1 MSTQRRAGAESRP
14 AESKPDAVDAAELAE
29 YHGLARLIER
39 MHRRFLDVVRAGLL
53 RQGID
58 DIGPVQAL
66 MIMLIGDDEPSVRD
80 LMERGYYLGSNASY
94 SLKILVEAGY
104 IDRGASQR
112 DRRTARLRL
121 TDKGRTLRDELFKL
135 EQLQATALVRNEG
148 EAADLKA
155 AYRTLRR
162 LDRIWGDMVR
172 YAGQGLD

>member
-1 MSTQRRAGAESRP
+1 MNAPHLDDT
-14 AESKPDAVDAAELAE
+14 AELPELAD

-53 RQGID
+53 KQGID

-66 MIMLIGDDEPSVRD
+66 MVMLIGDDEPSVRD

-104 IDRGASQR
+104 IDRAASQR

-121 TDKGRTLRDELFKL
+121 SEKGQALRAELTKL
-135 EQLQATALVRNEG
+135 ERFQATALVRNDG

-172 YAGQGLD
+172 YSGQGLD

>member
-1 MSTQRRAGAESRP
+1 MTLPLRDDSDP
-14 AESKPDAVDAAELAE
+14 ADAPDLAPELAE

-39 MHRRFLDVVRAGLL
+39 IHRRFHDVVRAGLL
-53 RQGID
+53 KHGID

-66 MIMLIGDDEPSVRD
+66 MVMLIGDDEPSVRD
-80 LMERGYYLGSNASY
+80 LMERGYYLGTNASY
-94 SLKILVEAGY
+94 SLKILVDAGY
-104 IDRGASQR
+104 IERGASQR

-121 TDKGRTLRDELFKL
+121 SEKGRKLRVDLTEM
-135 EQLQATALVRNEG
+135 ERTQAAILVRNEE

>member
-1 MSTQRRAGAESRP
+1 MNTQRRESP
-14 AESKPDAVDAAELAE
+14 ESTADIADMAELAE
-29 YHGLARLIER
+29 YHGVARLIER

-53 RQGID
+53 KQGID

-66 MIMLIGDDEPSVRD
+66 MVMLIGDDEPSVRD

-104 IDRGASQR
+104 IDRGSSQR

-121 TDKGRTLRDELFKL
+121 TEKGRMLRGELTKL
-135 EQLQATALVRNEG
+135 EQNQAAALVRNEA
-148 EAADLKA
+148 EAAELKA

-172 YAGQGLD
+172 YAGHGLD

>member
-1 MSTQRRAGAESRP
+1 MNTQRQESSDI
-14 AESKPDAVDAAELAE
+14 ADVVELAE
-29 YHGLARLIER
+29 YHGVARLIER

-53 RQGID
+53 KQGID

-66 MIMLIGDDEPSVRD
+66 MVMLIGDDEPSVRD

-104 IDRGASQR
+104 IDRGSSQR

-121 TDKGRTLRDELFKL
+121 TDKGQMLREELTRL
-135 EQLQATALVRNEG
+135 EQIQAGALVRNEA
-148 EAADLKA
+148 EAAELKA